1 MIAMFSESLT
11 SLRSENPEL
20 DYLLMQVAEAVQ
32 LTPTQY
38 SDAEKRY
45 TSVGEWLGA
54 EGSPLEDLAPTIYP
68 QGSMALG
75 TTVRP
80 RGEVE
85 HDLDLVC
92 QATRGD
98 MSAMDLY
105 AAVRD
110 RLAKHATYGRMLKE
124 KKRCICLEYAGEFHL
139 DIVPAVPDATRGGT
153 CILVPDKDLEH
164 WTPSNPLGYVGWFK
178 KRSVQLLLERMMKAD
193 MKPLPPQREV
203 EAKPPLAIAVQ
214 LLKRARD
221 VVFDGDEDAPRS
233 VLITTLAGLH
243 YPATPSVI
251 ATMVQVLRAIRTQID
266 AAVPEHI
273 VVANP
278 TNPAEKFTDNMTK
291 ERYDALKNFV
301 AFTGSKIAD
310 LQATR
315 GIPTLQVALEE
326 LFGVKPVSAALK
338 KYGELLKSSRDSG
351 TLTYTTSGLSV
362 VGAATGTRV
371 PRNTY
376 FGE

>member
-1 MIAMFSESLT
+1 MFSENLT
-11 SLRSENPEL
+11 SFPSDYPEL

-38 SDAEKRY
+38 SEAEKRY
-45 TSVGEWLGA
+45 RSVGEWLGA
-54 EGSPLEDLAPTIYP
+54 EGSALEDLEPTIYA

-92 QATRGD
+92 QVRRSDIT
-98 MSAMDLY
+98 AMDLY
-105 AAVRD
+105 DGVRD
-110 RLAKHATYGRMLKE
+110 RLAEHETYRKMLKE
-124 KKRCICLEYAGEFHL
+124 KKRCVCLEYAGEFHL
-139 DIVPAVPDATRGGT
+139 DIVPAVPDSAREGT
-153 CILVPDKDLEH
+153 CILVPDTDLEH
-164 WTPSNPLGYVGWFK
+164 WTPSNPLGYVDWFK
-178 KRSVQLLLERMMKAD
+178 KRSVQLLLEHMIKAD

-221 VVFDGDEDAPRS
+221 VMFDGDDDAPRS
-233 VLITTLAGLH
+233 VLLTTLAGMH
-243 YPATPSVI
+243 YSAASSVV
-251 ATMVQVLRAIRTQID
+251 ATMLQVLLAIRAQLH
-266 AAVPEHI
+266 AAAPDYI

-278 TNPAEKFTDNMTK
+278 TNPAEKFTDKMTSG
-291 ERYDALKNFV
+291 RYEALKKYVGVTV
-301 AFTGSKIAD
+301 AKIAE
-310 LQATR
+310 LQSAH
-315 GIPTLQVALEE
+315 GIPALQVGLQE
-326 LFGVKPVSAALK
+326 LFGVKPVSSALK

-351 TLTYTTSGLSV
+351 KLTYTASGLGVLGS
-362 VGAATGTRV
+362 TSGTRV
-371 PRNTY
+371 PGNTY